1 MKNKDHI
8 LLEQLYSK
16 VKPTNLLKEEAND
29 NRFTAEVESV
39 NVYNVDTDSY
49 SLGIENNKLTVVY
62 EVEFEYRSWGIKDF
76 RVVPKKILP
85 FTVLIEDDYNEE
97 DFSESKPL
105 VEFSNGVDASEF
117 KVSNVELKQTSSL
130 FPTMIDVYIKKVGDK
145 WEVVPQESEIYF

>member
-1 MKNKDHI
+1 MKNKDHM

-16 VKPTNLLKEEAND
+16 VKPINILNEEAND
-29 NRFTAEVESV
+29 NRFTAEIESV
-39 NVYNVDTDSY
+39 SVYNVDTDSY
-49 SLGIENNKLTVVY
+49 SLGIENNKLTLVY

-85 FTVLIEDDYNEE
+85 FTILIEDDYNEE

-117 KVSNVELKQTSSL
+117 KVSNVELKHTSSL
-130 FPTMIDVYIKKVGDK
+130 FPTRIDVYIKKIGDK